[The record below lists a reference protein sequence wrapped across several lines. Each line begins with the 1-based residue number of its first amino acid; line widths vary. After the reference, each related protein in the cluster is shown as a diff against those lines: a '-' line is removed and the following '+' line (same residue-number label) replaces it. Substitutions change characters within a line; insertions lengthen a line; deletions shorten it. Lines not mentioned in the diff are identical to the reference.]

1 MGEVFA
7 GRFEL
12 LEPIAEGGMGSVWV
26 VRDRRDQQVYAGKVL
41 RQSDSASLMRFMR
54 EQATRIAH
62 DHVVTPLSWA
72 GEDDRVLF
80 TMPLVRGGSVATLVG
95 DHGALPARWVREL
108 LVQLLT
114 ALDAVH
120 ATGVVHRDVKPANLL
135 LHATGTAR
143 PHLLLTDF
151 GISARVSDPRLT
163 HASQVIG
170 SPGYMAPEQLAG
182 ADPAFA
188 QDVYAAGMVG
198 LEMLTGVRPPAAHD
212 ALAARVATEPG
223 LQPLVDLLLEAVRP
237 DPAARPQTAVALR
250 DRLLALDLS
259 GTAEPTEPVVVL
271 DQLEGVAAPEVAR
284 EVSDVP
290 AGRAPCAP
298 RPAPGRRAAPRRRCG
313 VPARRRVAAARLTRQ
328 ARRPRRRATASA
340 TQPSATTHRPPAAT
354 SVPVPIPVSSAS
366 AARLDVPSVP
376 SSVVGCPWGC
386 RSGCR
391 SARP

>member
-12 LEPIAEGGMGSVWV
+12 LEPIADGGMGSVWV

-54 EQATRIAH
+54 EQATRIDH

-95 DHGALPARWVREL
+95 DHGALPAQWVREL

-143 PHLLLTDF
+143 PHLMLTDF
-151 GISARVSDPRLT
+151 GISARISDPRLT

-182 ADPAFA
+182 ADPAVA

-198 LEMLTGVRPPAAHD
+198 LEMLTGLRPPAAHD
-212 ALAARVATEPG
+212 ALSARVAAEPG
-223 LQPLVDLLLEAVRP
+223 LRPLADLLLETVRP
-237 DPAARPQTAVALR
+237 DPTARPRTAAALR
-250 DRLLALDLS
+250 ERLLALDLS
-259 GTAEPTEPVVVL
+259 GAPEPTEPVVVL
-271 DQLEGVAAPEVAR
+271 DQLEGVAPA
-284 EVSDVP
+284 VP
-290 AGRAPCAP
+290 V
-298 RPAPGRRAAPRRRCG
+298 RPAPAGTPPERRSDPGLLA
-313 VPARRRVAAARLTRQ
+313 VVLLVVAAACLLG
-328 ARRPRRRATASA
+328 
-340 TQPSATTHRPPAAT
+340 AAWL
-354 SVPVPIPVSSAS
+354 V
-366 AARLDVPSVP
+366 L
-376 SSVVGCPWGC
+376 G
-386 RSGCR
+386 
-391 SARP
+391 